1 VRANAAR
8 AGFDAIL
15 VPLCLDGRNLNQS
28 PEQSRGTRADCRYLT
43 MMENAAVV
51 MPTDGRPPLVVND
64 RGVGNR
70 WIADA
75 RATSRGTWA
84 PAIAEALLDAG
95 LERARIGVSGLRA
108 GTVSHIRS
116 ASGVVNHSA
125 FAEVSRRLPNAR
137 FEDATDVVG
146 FARYVKGEEEI
157 AGLRQAARIAVA
169 GIEEMIEVARPGLPA
184 AELTARVIGRM
195 LELGSEQYPLALDIG
210 PLEGEQHRW
219 EEPPV
224 GLTLER
230 GQLIINEV
238 DAVWLGLVAQEDQ
251 PILLG
256 EIPEAWQP
264 VIEVQ
269 GELYR
274 TGLEVMRPGASF
286 AELVQRVSDAA
297 ARHGLQSWSMM
308 HSRGYGNDG
317 PMVNTQGARPV
328 IPSDVEVQ
336 PNTVWMW
343 KPTAISADGRI
354 RFRWGGCILVTDHG
368 AEPLVPRTPGLVSVP

>member
-1 VRANAAR
+1 V
-8 AGFDAIL
+8 
-15 VPLCLDGRNLNQS
+15 DGRNLNQS

-51 MPTDGRPPLVVND
+51 MPTDGQPPIVVND
-64 RGVGNR
+64 RGVGNS
-70 WIADA
+70 WIAEA
-75 RATSRGTWA
+75 RPTSRGTWA
-84 PAIAEALLDAG
+84 PFIADALIEAG
-95 LERARIGVSGLRA
+95 MERARIGVSGLRA

-125 FAEVSRRLPNAR
+125 FAEVCRRLPNAH
-137 FEDATDVVG
+137 FEDATDVIG
-146 FARYVKGEEEI
+146 FARYIKGEEEI

-169 GIEEMIEVARPGLPA
+169 GIEEMVEVARPGLPA
-184 AELTARVIGRM
+184 TELTARVIGRM

-210 PLEGEQHRW
+210 PLDGEQYRW

-224 GLTLER
+224 GLMLER

-256 EIPEAWQP
+256 AIPDAWRP

-286 AELVQRVSDAA
+286 AELVRRVSEKAE
-297 ARHGLQSWSMM
+297 RHGMQGWSML

-317 PMVNTQGARPV
+317 PLINNQSGQPIGAAG
-328 IPSDVEVQ
+328 VEVQ
-336 PNTVWMW
+336 ANTVWMW
-343 KPTAISADGRI
+343 KPTALSADGRI
-354 RFRWGGCILVTDHG
+354 RFRWGGCILVTELG
-368 AEPLVPRTPGLVSVP
+368 AEPLVPRTPGLVAIP